1 MFRLEPYLIL
11 YTEIISSLIRDIE
24 KKIKTIKDI

>member
-1 MFRLEPYLIL
+1 MFRLEPYLTL
-11 YTEIISSLIRDIE
+11 YTKIISSLIRDIE